1 MWYTNFKAGFFTRRK
16 EYQMAHMRHDPTST
30 QKGKVSY
37 NSGIVSGIVALA
49 VSEVEGVSLL
59 NTKNKGIK
67 LNFDKQGILADIGV
81 KVEYGY
87 NVPSLA
93 FRIQQS
99 IKHNVES
106 MTNYK
111 VAKVDVHIQDVDFPE
126 NPAI

>member
-1 MWYTNFKAGFFTRRK
+1 
-16 EYQMAHMRHDPTST
+16 MAHIRHDPTST
-30 QKGKVSY
+30 QKGKITY

-49 VSEVEGVSLL
+49 INEVDGVTLL

-67 LNFDKQGILADIGV
+67 LNFEKQGIAADISV
-81 KVEYGY
+81 KVDSNN

-93 FRIQQS
+93 VRIQQS

-111 VAKVDVHIQDVDFPE
+111 VSKVDVHIQDVDFTE
-126 NPAI
+126 TSAL